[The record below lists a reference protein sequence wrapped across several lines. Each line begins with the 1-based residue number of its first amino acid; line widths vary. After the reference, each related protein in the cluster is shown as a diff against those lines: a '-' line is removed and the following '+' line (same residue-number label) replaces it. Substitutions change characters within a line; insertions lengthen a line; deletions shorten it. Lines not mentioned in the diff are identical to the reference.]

1 MAVARMTRVSI
12 VAPREMR
19 EELVDR
25 LHRMGAVHLIDLS
38 KTLGEK
44 EESREICQFLDMD
57 TRLLHLELSRTEF
70 LIELIDRFEEK
81 KGGLL
86 SSMIRERVHVDY
98 RDFLAIR
105 EEVDLDSLYR
115 EGEELDIE
123 LRHLETRRAELQ
135 REREALEPWLDLYC
149 SIEELG
155 ELERVEARLMTLSPL
170 ALSAWSEELE
180 NLCPASDWEEIFRTT
195 DRVHLL
201 VLVERDFMEEFNSL
215 AQRYGAESVWFRDK
229 TGSPAEEI
237 GALDRAIEEVD
248 SRKEEIQ
255 ERIRDLLPPRE
266 KILVLYDYLYNLL
279 IKEEAKESFAH
290 TERVFAL
297 EGWIEKGNE
306 DKLEEALVEL
316 GEEVD
321 ISFSEP
327 GEEDVPPTLLR
338 NRRFLKPPEGLVRL
352 FGLPQY
358 VESDPTWIMAPFFI
372 FFFGLCMGDV
382 GYGVIIALAFWLM
395 EKKLDVSDN
404 VRDFLR
410 LFMYCGF
417 ATIIGGILT
426 KSYFGIFATD
436 PERFPRFLQFKFTFD
451 TLFNP
456 VPFMGF
462 CCALGLLHISLGVG
476 IEMYDNIRS
485 SGWWKGFCEQG
496 TTLIVWLGIPVLV
509 AGAVSHNSIV
519 LKVGLYILAAG
530 AAGVVFLSNI
540 SAKTVLGKFFGG
552 LYNLYGLLGGTV
564 GDVASYLRLYA
575 LGLATVAIGDVVNK
589 MGTMFLGIPVLGVIA
604 LFLVLVVGHAFNLVI
619 NLLGAFVHPL
629 RLQYVE
635 FFGKFYEGGGEV
647 FKPLAIDARRTVIE
661 R

>member
-1 MAVARMTRVSI
+1 MAVARMIKVSV

-19 EELVDR
+19 DELVGR
-25 LHRMGAVHLIDLS
+25 LHQAESVHLIDLS
-38 KTLGEK
+38 KTLSED
-44 EESREICQFLDMD
+44 EEAKEICHFFKMD
-57 TRLLHLELSRTEF
+57 TRKLYLELSRTEF
-70 LIELIDRFEEK
+70 LIELLERFEEN

-86 SSMIRERVHVDY
+86 SNMIRERVHVNY
-98 RDFLAIR
+98 QDFLAIR
-105 EEVDLDSLYR
+105 DEIDLDSMYHQ
-115 EGEELDIE
+115 GEELDIE
-123 LRHLETRRAELQ
+123 LRHMDNRWAELE
-135 REREALEPWLDLYC
+135 REKEALEPWKELDC
-149 SIEELG
+149 SFKELG
-155 ELERVEARLMTLSPL
+155 ELERVEARLITLSPL
-170 ALSAWSEELE
+170 ILPSWSDELE
-180 NLCPASDWEEIFRTT
+180 NLCPASHWEEVSRVG
-195 DRVHLL
+195 DRAYLL
-201 VLVERDFMEEFNSL
+201 VLVERDFLEEFSSL
-215 AQRYGAESVWFRDK
+215 TQRYGAESVSFKDR

-237 GALDRAIEEVD
+237 KKLEKAIEEIE
-248 SRKEEIQ
+248 SAKEEIQ
-255 ERIRDLLPPRE
+255 AKIRQLLPL
-266 KILVLYDYLYNLL
+266 KKKVLVLNDYLYNLL
-279 IKEEAKESFAH
+279 IKEEAKENFAH

-297 EGWIEKGNE
+297 EGWIERGNE
-306 DKLEEALVEL
+306 EKLEKVLEDL
-316 GEEVD
+316 GKEVD

-327 GEEDVPPTLLR
+327 GEDDVPPTLLR
-338 NRRFLKPPEGLVRL
+338 NRKVLKPPEGLVRL

-358 VESDPTWIMAPFFI
+358 AESDPTWIMAPFFI

-395 EKKLDVSDN
+395 QKKLDVSEN

-417 ATIIGGILT
+417 ATIIGGIIT

-476 IEMYDNIRS
+476 IEMYDNVRS

-509 AGAVSHNSIV
+509 AGVISHNSNV
-519 LKVGLYILAAG
+519 SKVGVYILAAG

-540 SAKTVLGKFFGG
+540 SAKTLLGKFFGG

-589 MGTMFLGIPVLGVIA
+589 MGTMFMGIPVLGIIA
-604 LFLVLVVGHAFNLVI
+604 LFLILVVGHAFNLVI

-635 FFGKFYEGGGEV
+635 FFGKFYDGGGEV
-647 FKPLAIDARRTVIE
+647 FKPLAVSARKTVIE